1 MKIGQLKLQSV
12 DKISPDN
19 PQISKIRADNKN
31 RTNLLVRYEFFFITP
46 GCR

>member
-12 DKISPDN
+12 DNISSEN
-19 PQISKIRADNKN
+19 PQISQIREDNKN

-46 GCR
+46 SCR